1 MTHELVYVMQRERLK
16 ARVGGG
22 EDIPPIA
29 LRATMIFRPEHSE
42 NAPSWTF
49 VNIYETA
56 RDASQAV
63 EVRGHDR

>member
-1 MTHELVYVMQRERLK
+1 
-16 ARVGGG
+16 
-22 EDIPPIA
+22 
-29 LRATMIFRPEHSE
+29 MIFRPEHSE

-49 VNIYETA
+49 VNIDETA